1 MTLRIVP
8 YTAEH
13 EEAVRAFNARL
24 AEKNLDPNLYSTRF
38 PSSHVPTWLPKR
50 PDCDLYQE
58 FFVAVDDESAVRGGY
73 ILKHQQFLV
82 KGNLLRLAA
91 FQLPISEGIID
102 RRFVSLGVR
111 LYADALHR
119 HPYLFGLG
127 GGDYHVPIVKFLLA
141 AQWKAVLI
149 PFLFRIVHP
158 NTFLQNIA
166 VLRTSPARR
175 GLFDLLGYS
184 GLGWGAVKAIQSLRG
199 KHRCPPHVTY
209 ETVPE
214 FADWVD
220 DVWNMSKNHYAL
232 TAVRDRQNVNLLYPA
247 TDRRFTRLKV
257 MRSGKVFGW
266 AVLLNTQMSG
276 HKHFGDMR
284 VGTLVGSLSK
294 PEDAPDVVACARDF
308 LETNGADLIISSQGS
323 RVWVRA
329 LKDCGFLQGPSNFP
343 FLASPLLVSHL
354 EPFHKN
360 AATFHL
366 NRGDGDGPIHL

>member
-50 PDCDLYQE
+50 PDCELYQE

-73 ILKHQQFLV
+73 ILKHQPFLV
-82 KGNLLRLAA
+82 KGNLLHLAT
-91 FQLPISEGIID
+91 FQLPMSEGIID

-111 LYADALHR
+111 LYADALR
-119 HPYLFGLG
+119 RDPYLFGLG
-127 GGDYHVPIVKFLLA
+127 GGDYHVPVVKFLLA
-141 AQWKAVLI
+141 AQWKTVLV
-149 PFLFRIVHP
+149 PFWFRIVHP
-158 NTFLQNIA
+158 NAFLRNIVA
-166 VLRTSPARR
+166 LRNSPLRR
-175 GLFDLLGYS
+175 KLFDLIGS
-184 GLGWGAVKAIQSLRG
+184 CGLGWGAIKAIQSLKG
-199 KHRCPPHVTY
+199 KYRLPARVTY

-214 FADWVD
+214 FADWAD
-220 DVWNMSKNHYAL
+220 DVWDQSKDHYSL
-232 TAVRDRQNVNLLYPA
+232 TAVRDRKNLNVLYPA
-247 TDRRFTRLKV
+247 TDRRFIRLKV
-257 MRSGKVFGW
+257 MRKGKVFGW

-276 HKHFGDMR
+276 HKYFGNMR
-284 VGTLVGSLSK
+284 VGTLVGSLSQ
-294 PEDAPDVVACARDF
+294 PEDAPDVAACARDF

-323 RVWVRA
+323 RVWGRA
-329 LKDCGFLQGPSNFP
+329 LKDCGFLSGPSNFP
-343 FLASPLLVSHL
+343 FLASPSLAAHL

-360 AATFHL
+360 AETFHL